1 MASKN
6 KPESY
11 GVAPKRFADSLDRRM
26 PQPRQKAM
34 EGYGGEITRP
44 SKTTEKPKKDK
55 TPGKKDPWGYGGKS
69 LGKGFQKR
77 PEDKKINTSSR
88 GSYTAPPDGA
98 RKKRAKPLSKNKKKG
113 PR

>member
-1 MASKN
+1 MSKN

-11 GVAPKRFADSLDRRM
+11 GVAPKRFADHILG
-26 PQPRQKAM
+26 

-44 SKTTEKPKKDK
+44 SKKAEKPKKDK

-69 LGKGFQKR
+69 LGKGFKKR
-77 PEDKKINTSSR
+77 PEDSKIQTGSR

>member
-11 GVAPKRFADSLDRRM
+11 GVAPKRFAD
-26 PQPRQKAM
+26 QARQKAM

-44 SKTTEKPKKDK
+44 SKKAEKPKKEK

-69 LGKGFQKR
+69 LGKGFKKR
-77 PEDKKINTSSR
+77 PEDSKIQTGSR

-98 RKKRAKPLSKNKKKG
+98 RKTSKEKAKPLSKNKKKG